1 MRIISDF
8 KDYYDCGMQYGSDPQ
23 LPYRR
28 FREVVPVSS
37 EIRNRNIN
45 PLHLTYVYVGFA
57 GKVWTCIPASS
68 TSMAMLT
75 SKRLPLVLQGHSHT
89 FRYDLNSFDDGFY
102 QRYFEAGYRK
112 KFRQDIHAH
121 HIKQYKKS
129 VAEAFCF
136 DNEMHLLTELFEKHK
151 TAIFVYIR
159 GDKNVILNERLNL
172 LDFQKI
178 LPPMEAYQELSMYV
192 GSYLT
197 KPTIEEPLM
206 PDKIRAE
213 IKGFDKFSFRKEK
226 QKMKGKVK

>member
-8 KDYYDCGMQYGSDPQ
+8 KDYYDCGMQYGTDNQ

-28 FREVVPVSS
+28 FREVIPVSF
-37 EIRNRNIN
+37 EIMNRNRN
-45 PLHLTYVYVGFA
+45 PCYLTYVYVGFA

-68 TSMAMLT
+68 TSMVRLT
-75 SKRLPLVLQGHSHT
+75 SERLPLVLQGHSHA
-89 FRYDLNSFDDGFY
+89 FSYDLDSLDDGFY
-102 QRYFEAGYRK
+102 QNYFDEVCRK

-121 HIKQYKKS
+121 HIKQYKKT
-129 VAEAFCF
+129 VADAFCF

-159 GDKNVILNERLNL
+159 GDKNVIINERLNL
-172 LDFQKI
+172 LDFQKVM
-178 LPPMEAYQELSMYV
+178 PPMQAYQELSMYV

-197 KPTIEEPLM
+197 KPTIEEP
-206 PDKIRAE
+206 PISDKIRAE

-226 QKMKGKVK
+226 QKAKGKVI